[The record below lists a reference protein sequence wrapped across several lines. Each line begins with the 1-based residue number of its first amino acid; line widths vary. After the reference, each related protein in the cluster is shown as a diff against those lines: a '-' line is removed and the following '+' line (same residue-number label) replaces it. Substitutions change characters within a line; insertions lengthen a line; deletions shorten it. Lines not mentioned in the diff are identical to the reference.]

1 MIEIGQVNKLV
12 VCRES
17 SSGYYLKDAE
27 SIDEVF
33 MPPSL
38 GPLNIGV
45 NQELDVFV
53 YLDTQGSLIATDQ
66 IPHAVVG
73 EYAIMRVIEVQEFG
87 AFFDWG
93 IDKDLLV
100 PGNEQK
106 TKVRKFEDHIVR
118 VCLEEGTDRVF
129 GTTKLG
135 KYILESEFDFDR
147 DDEVTIVPAN
157 KTDLGYRVI
166 INKKFIGMIYD
177 SEIFQNIQIGKEYTA
192 NVKKVRDDG
201 LVDISMQVLGIKN
214 MIGSKDV
221 ILNFLEE
228 EGGETHLNDKSSPE
242 EIKKYLNMSKKTFKG
257 SVGMLYKEKKI
268 TVSRDGIKLV
278 K

>member
-1 MIEIGQVNKLV
+1 MIEIGRVNKLIV
-12 VCRES
+12 SRES
-17 SSGYYLKDAE
+17 SSGYYLKEDSD
-27 SIDEVF
+27 SIDEIF
-33 MPPSL
+33 MPPNL
-38 GPLNIGV
+38 GPLNVTV

-106 TKVRKFEDHIVR
+106 VKVRKFEDHIVR
-118 VCLEEGTDRVF
+118 VCLEEDTDRVY

-135 KYILESEFDFDR
+135 KYILESDFDIMK
-147 DDEVTIVPAN
+147 DDEVTIVPAS

-177 SEIFQNIQIGKEYTA
+177 SEIFQDIQIGKEYSA

-201 LVDISMQVLGIKN
+201 LVDISLQVLGIKN
-214 MIGSKDV
+214 MIDSKDV
-221 ILNFLEE
+221 ILNYLSHV
-228 EGGETHLNDKSSPE
+228 GGESPLNDKSSPD
-242 EIKKYLNMSKKTFKG
+242 EIRRILNMSKKTFKG
-257 SVGMLYKEKKI
+257 SIGMLFKEKKI
-268 TVSRDGIKLV
+268 LISKDGIKLL
-278 K
+278 

>member
-1 MIEIGQVNKLV
+1 MIEIGQINKLI

-17 SSGYYLKDAE
+17 SSGYYLKERE

-33 MPPSL
+33 MPPNL
-38 GPLNIGV
+38 GPVNITV

-53 YLDTQGSLIATDQ
+53 YLDTSGSLIATDQ
-66 IPHAVVG
+66 IPLAVVG

-106 TKVRKFEDHIVR
+106 IKVRKFEDHIVR
-118 VCLEEGTDRVF
+118 VCLEPETDRVY

-135 KYILESEFDFDR
+135 KYILETECDYIKG
-147 DDEVTIVPAN
+147 DEVTIIAAN

-166 INKKFIGMIYD
+166 INMRYIGMIYD
-177 SEIFQNIQIGKEYTA
+177 SEIFQDVQIGKEYPA
-192 NVKKVRDDG
+192 IVKKVRDDG
-201 LVDISMQVLGIKN
+201 LVDISLQVLGIKN
-214 MIGSKDV
+214 MIDSKDV
-221 ILNFLEE
+221 VLNFLKD
-228 EGGETHLNDKSSPE
+228 EGGQSHLNDKSSPE
-242 EIKKYLNMSKKTFKG
+242 EIKRFLNMSKKTFKG
-257 SVGMLYKEKKI
+257 SIGMLYKEKKI
-268 TVSRDGIKLV
+268 SISKAGIKLL
-278 K
+278 